1 MSSANS
7 LPASMQRNTAATPRA
22 TTQRV
27 ANEQSRTLAMG
38 SEEAAVLKID
48 LSDVN
53 LPQVGGLQVDGFKPS
68 FFERLFGKR

>member
-7 LPASMQRNTAATPRA
+7 LPTSMQRNTAATPRA
-22 TTQRV
+22 TTQR
-27 ANEQSRTLAMG
+27 ASSEQSRTLIMG